1 MLRYFI
7 NLLMFITVVPLWAH
21 DFEVNGYFYKITS
34 SVTTNRTVAITYK
47 GSNVSE
53 YTNEYSGAIS
63 IPSSVTYNGI
73 SYKVTSID
81 QNAFKYCTDVTS
93 VSIPNS
99 VTSIGQGSF
108 CSTSITTI
116 TVPNSVTEIGNDAFN
131 SCSKLKTAYIDAS
144 IIKANAFYYA
154 TNLTEVTLGS
164 NVTQLMSSVF
174 ADCNLKKVTIE
185 GNTNP
190 TIEDSAF
197 KYGLST
203 SGAILIVPDG
213 RSTIFTSKT
222 ACSVFKHIIEA
233 SKVITSIKFYGE
245 IVNCEVGDTYEYDII
260 CTPTNAAVQ
269 EYNWVSSN
277 PSVATVDSNG
287 KVVALSRG
295 ETTISATTTDGSN
308 LTIKDSFIVMQ
319 PDVIATSINLNQT
332 TANLNIGELLTLS
345 ASILPETTT
354 DKSVTWSSSDKSIAS
369 VENGV
374 VTAIAPG
381 KATITATTADGSNLS
396 ATCEIEVLPTKVT
409 SITLNQTTASLN
421 IGETLTLTTTLLPED
436 ATNKNVTWS
445 CSDEAIATVENGV
458 VTAIASGKATITA
471 TTADGS
477 NLSASCEITVVAPA
491 TTAEVSMYID
501 DFSIK
506 GGETKT
512 IAINLTN
519 NVDITAFQCDVYL
532 PEGLSFIYNEDE
544 ESYNWLNYDRAAKK
558 HVYEGA
564 IQADGA
570 LRSLVYH
577 LSSTA
582 FKENSGE
589 ILYFDVKA
597 NDNFAGEHTIELK
610 NVECTQPDA
619 TKILPAS
626 TTCTVTGGT
635 TGVMLIDGSSQMRI
649 YVNGNTLNIAGAED
663 AQIAVYSINSGL
675 IYQGINRPVAVANKG
690 VYVVIVNGVAVKVM
704 L

>member
-1 MLRYFI
+1 M
-7 NLLMFITVVPLWAH
+7 
-21 DFEVNGYFYKITS
+21 
-34 SVTTNRTVAITYK
+34 
-47 GSNVSE
+47 
-53 YTNEYSGAIS
+53 
-63 IPSSVTYNGI
+63 
-73 SYKVTSID
+73 
-81 QNAFKYCTDVTS
+81 
-93 VSIPNS
+93 
-99 VTSIGQGSF
+99 
-108 CSTSITTI
+108 
-116 TVPNSVTEIGNDAFN
+116 
-131 SCSKLKTAYIDAS
+131 
-144 IIKANAFYYA
+144 
-154 TNLTEVTLGS
+154 
-164 NVTQLMSSVF
+164 
-174 ADCNLKKVTIE
+174 
-185 GNTNP
+185 
-190 TIEDSAF
+190 
-197 KYGLST
+197 
-203 SGAILIVPDG
+203 
-213 RSTIFTSKT
+213 
-222 ACSVFKHIIEA
+222 
-233 SKVITSIKFYGE
+233 
-245 IVNCEVGDTYEYDII
+245 
-260 CTPTNAAVQ
+260 
-269 EYNWVSSN
+269 
-277 PSVATVDSNG
+277 
-287 KVVALSRG
+287 
-295 ETTISATTTDGSN
+295 
-308 LTIKDSFIVMQ
+308 
-319 PDVIATSINLNQT
+319 
-332 TANLNIGELLTLS
+332 
-345 ASILPETTT
+345 
-354 DKSVTWSSSDKSIAS
+354 
-369 VENGV
+369 
-374 VTAIAPG
+374 
-381 KATITATTADGSNLS
+381 
-396 ATCEIEVLPTKVT
+396 
-409 SITLNQTTASLN
+409 
-421 IGETLTLTTTLLPED
+421 
-436 ATNKNVTWS
+436 TWS

-532 PEGLSFIYNEDE
+532 PEGLSFVYNEDE

>member
-81 QNAFKYCTDVTS
+81 QNAFKYCTNVTS

-116 TVPNSVTEIGNDAFN
+116 TVPNSVTEIGDDAFN

-396 ATCEIEVLPTKVT
+396 A
-409 SITLNQTTASLN
+409 
-421 IGETLTLTTTLLPED
+421 
-436 ATNKNVTWS
+436 
-445 CSDEAIATVENGV
+445 
-458 VTAIASGKATITA
+458 
-471 TTADGS
+471 
-477 NLSASCEITVVAPA
+477 SCEITVVALA
-491 TTAEVSMYID
+491 ATAEVSMYID

-532 PEGLSFIYNEDE
+532 PEGLSFVYNEDE

-597 NDNFAGEHTIELK
+597 DNSFSGEHTIELK

-635 TGVMLIDGSSQMRI
+635 TGVMLIDDSLQMRI
-649 YVNGNTLNIAGAED
+649 YVNGNTLNVAGAED
-663 AQIAVYSINSGL
+663 AQIAVYSINGGL